1 MSLPANWKPDTF
13 TDGQQ
18 QLANLIDERK
28 SKLHDEMAGIVTS
41 TSAMLEERALD
52 FTGRLGAAR
61 ISAAEALETDLG
73 KLAEARKGIEIYLNE
88 HSRKLAESGDR
99 MTSLIEATKEIH

>member
-1 MSLPANWKPDTF
+1 MT
-13 TDGQQ
+13 
-18 QLANLIDERK
+18 
-28 SKLHDEMAGIVTS
+28 GIVTS

-99 MTSLIEATKEIH
+99 MTSLIQADLQRFDESRGEMETGSRRARAQIGR